1 MNIIFFGSDDFAA
14 MNLERLVKSQ
24 HKVLAGVTQP
34 DKPRD
39 RHLKVTALP
48 VKETALKYSLP
59 VLQPEAVG
67 DHDFIDKLKSYAADL
82 FVVIA
87 YGKILPTKILSIPQK
102 FCINVHASLLP
113 KYRGASPI
121 NWAII
126 NGDQV
131 SGISVIKMNAKMDA
145 GEIISQREIRID
157 PHDTSSTL
165 RVRLAQAS
173 TELLPE
179 TIQLIEKNTFRL
191 TPQNEAEATYT
202 KKLTK
207 ELGRIDWSDSAVN
220 IHNRVRGLVPWPGA
234 YTHYNGKILKI
245 LATQIVE
252 AQSKQSQPG
261 QIVQI
266 SKQGVDVATGTGILR
281 VGKVHLESS
290 KVMDVQS
297 FVAGHKIT
305 VGFSFEADK

>member
-1 MNIIFFGSDDFAA
+1 MNLIFFGSDDFAA
-14 MNLERLVKSQ
+14 TNLERLVKLP
-24 HKVLAGVTQP
+24 HKILACVTQP

-59 VLQPEAVG
+59 ILQPETIG
-67 DHDFIDKLKSYAADL
+67 DHDFIDKLQSYAADL

-87 YGKILPTKILSIPQK
+87 YGKILPVKILSIPKK
-102 FCINVHASLLP
+102 FCVNVHASLLP
-113 KYRGASPI
+113 KYRGAAPI

-126 NGDQV
+126 NGDQITGV
-131 SGISVIKMNAKMDA
+131 SVMKMNAKMDA

-165 RVRLAQAS
+165 RLRLAQAG

-179 TIQLIEKNTFRL
+179 TIKLIEKNTFQL

-234 YTHYNGKILKI
+234 YTHYKRKILKI
-245 LATQIVE
+245 LETQIVE
-252 AQSKQSQPG
+252 AQAKQSQPG

-266 SKQGVDVATGTGILR
+266 SKQGMDVAAGTGILR

-290 KVMDVQS
+290 KVMDAHS
-297 FVAGHKIT
+297 FIVGHKIAM
-305 VGFSFEADK
+305 GFSFK